1 MLVTIGFLTVVAEIG
16 WNALNRGRPG
26 RRKWRD
32 HCITYM
38 AITAFL
44 PPLDRTLTPWISRSI
59 CVWPFI
65 VGWFPKWHLDS
76 PPAFNARCISDT
88 ILSFLFAKIVLKSI
102 FLSYKRLMV
111 IRTPLYWSAHKWKW
125 IIIIYQWIIIQ
136 SINIETTK
144 AFYYEA

>member
-1 MLVTIGFLTVVAEIG
+1 MLATIGFLTAVAEIG

-44 PPLDRTLTPWISRSI
+44 PPLDRTLTPWISHSI

-102 FLSYKRLMV
+102 FLSYKRLMWINKNTTLLKCTQV
-111 IRTPLYWSAHKWKW
+111 KMNYYINELLYKD
-125 IIIIYQWIIIQ
+125 IQ
-136 SINIETTK
+136 RYK
-144 AFYYEA
+144 